1 MGVQQRL
8 QRKVETIKLLSD
20 ITKMATKTPLEGD
33 WQFVSEKGYD
43 PVKVTVQ
50 KIMGSDWMVA
60 CMIPKGNMMASV
72 LKREEG
78 GKFNLVK
85 FNCSNRDT
93 PKENKEL
100 EDEFKTFL
108 EQGISNLVREGKTL
122 IIEAGGQRKQ
132 LVEDD
137 IRKTHAAAEAERN
150 KLSSAQGSGRFG

>member
-1 MGVQQRL
+1 MGTVQQRL
-8 QRKVETIKLLSD
+8 QRKVEIIKLLSD

-100 EDEFKTFL
+100 EAEFKAFL
-108 EQGISNLVREGKTL
+108 ELGISNLIREGKTL

-137 IRKTHAAAEAERN
+137 IRKKQEEAEKR
-150 KLSSAQGSGRFG
+150 KMSGATGSGRFG